1 MPNAD
6 YGVLSPA
13 WAGSQTAALTSDH
26 AFIQALLDVER
37 AWSVVLADAGLIP
50 GDHLAPINEAAD
62 AGAYDLDAIAAAG
75 VGGGNPL
82 IPLLNAYRAKVA
94 ETNPAAASSIHIGAT
109 SQDIMDTAM
118 MLLISRAGTQ
128 TLATVKDAVA
138 ALERLARE
146 HRDTPMVA
154 RSLTQ
159 HSLPATFGWR
169 VSHWLQALAQA
180 GQHLQETL
188 AQTAL
193 QWGGA
198 AGTRASLQDFL
209 THSRAGRSGGAG
221 RPGRAD
227 TNSPATADEL
237 IANLADKLG
246 LQNPAPWQANRI
258 PVLVQANSFAQ
269 LAAACGKIANDVL
282 ISVRSENGELGEPLA
297 AGRGVSSAMPHK
309 QNPVLSVLIKNA
321 ALTAPQ
327 LLAQVYTGA
336 SANVEERA
344 DGGWHTE
351 WEALR
356 SLIRT
361 SGAAAEKT
369 HELVSGLR
377 VFPDRMAENLARH
390 GELLATERMVANLA
404 PRLEETGHA
413 DAGHGKKQLQGLISR
428 ALAEETP
435 LKPLLLAELPRE
447 VVTETELNDL
457 LDPTAYTGDAAKLVD
472 HIISTYT
479 DWSHS

>member
-50 GDHLAPINEAAD
+50 GEHLAPIDAAAD
-62 AGAYDLDAIAAAG
+62 ADDYDLDAIAAAG

-82 IPLLNAYRAKVA
+82 IPLLGAYRAKVT
-94 ETNPAAASSIHIGAT
+94 ESDPAAASSIHIGAT

-118 MLLISRAGTQ
+118 MLLISRAGAQ
-128 TLATVKDAVA
+128 TLATVKQAVV
-138 ALERLARE
+138 ALESLARE

-209 THSRAGRSGGAG
+209 ARKQDFLLRKRAAV
-221 RPGRAD
+221 
-227 TNSPATADEL
+227 TADEL
-237 IANLADKLG
+237 VANLADQLG

-282 ISVRSENGELGEPLA
+282 ISARSENGELGEPLA

-351 WEALR
+351 WGALR
-356 SLIRT
+356 GLVRT

-390 GELLATERMVANLA
+390 GELLATERMVAHLA
-404 PRLEETGHA
+404 PRLEEAGHA
-413 DAGHGKKQLQGLISR
+413 DAGQGKKQLQGLISR
-428 ALAEETP
+428 ALAEGTP
-435 LKPLLLAELPRE
+435 LKPLLVAELPRD

>member
-50 GDHLAPINEAAD
+50 GEHLAPINEAAD
-62 AGAYDLDAIAAAG
+62 ADHYDLEAIAAAG

-82 IPLLNAYRAKVA
+82 IPLLGAYRAKVA
-94 ETNPAAASSIHIGAT
+94 ETDPAAASSIHIGAT
-109 SQDIMDTAM
+109 SQDIMDSAM
-118 MLLISRAGTQ
+118 MLLISRAGAQ
-128 TLATVKDAVA
+128 TLATVKQAVV
-138 ALERLARE
+138 ALENLARE

-209 THSRAGRSGGAG
+209 ARKQDFLLRKRAAV
-221 RPGRAD
+221 
-227 TNSPATADEL
+227 TADEL
-237 IANLADKLG
+237 VANLADQLG

-282 ISVRSENGELGEPLA
+282 ISARSENGELGEPLA

-356 SLIRT
+356 GLIRT

-390 GELLATERMVANLA
+390 GELLATERMVAHLA

-413 DAGHGKKQLQGLISR
+413 DAGQGKKQLQGLISR
-428 ALAEETP
+428 ALAEGTP
-435 LKPLLLAELPRE
+435 LKPLLVAELPRE

>member
-1 MPNAD
+1 MLHGD

-13 WAGSQTAALTSDH
+13 WAGSQAAAITSDH
-26 AFIQALLDVER
+26 AFIQALLDVEH
-37 AWSVVLADAGLIP
+37 AWSAVLAEAGLIP
-50 GDHLAPINEAAD
+50 QEHLGAITDAAD
-62 AGAYDLDAIAAAG
+62 ADDYDLAAIAAEG

-82 IPLLNAYRAKVA
+82 IPLLGAYRANVA
-94 ETNPAAASSIHIGAT
+94 ETNPTAASSIHIGAT

-118 MLLISRAGTQ
+118 MLLIKRAGEQ
-128 TLATVKDAVA
+128 TLATIKSAAA
-138 ALERLARE
+138 ALVDLARE
-146 HRDTPMVA
+146 YRDTPMVA

-169 VSHWLQALAQA
+169 VTHWLQALAQA
-180 GQHLQETL
+180 GQSLEQTL
-188 AQTAL
+188 TQTAL

-209 THSRAGRSGGAG
+209 TR
-221 RPGRAD
+221 
-227 TNSPATADEL
+227 TNSTVTADEL
-237 IANLADKLG
+237 VADLANKLG
-246 LQNPAPWQANRI
+246 LQNPPPWQANRV
-258 PVLVQANSFAQ
+258 PVLVQADSFAQ
-269 LAAACGKIANDVL
+269 VAAACGKIANDVL

-297 AGRGVSSAMPHK
+297 AGRGISSAMPHK

-336 SANVEERA
+336 VANVEERA

-356 SLIRT
+356 GLVRT
-361 SGAAAEKT
+361 SGAAVAKT

-377 VFPDRMAENLARH
+377 VFPDRMAQNLARH
-390 GELLATERMVANLA
+390 GELLATERMVAHLA
-404 PRLEETGHA
+404 PRLEEHGVA
-413 DAGHGKKQLQGLISR
+413 DAGQGKKYLQGLISR
-428 ALAEETP
+428 ALTEGAAAAGETQ
-435 LKPLLLAELPRE
+435 LKPLLLAELPAE
-447 VVTETELNDL
+447 VVTESELNNL
-457 LDPTAYTGDAAKLVD
+457 LDPSAYTGDAATLVD
-472 HIISTYT
+472 QITSTYI

>member
-1 MPNAD
+1 MRVLHGD

-13 WAGSQTAALTSDH
+13 WAGSQAAAITSDH
-26 AFIQALLDVER
+26 AFIQALLDVEH
-37 AWSVVLADAGLIP
+37 AWSAVLAEAGLIP
-50 GDHLAPINEAAD
+50 QEHLGAITDAANAD
-62 AGAYDLDAIAAAG
+62 DYDLAAIAAEG

-82 IPLLNAYRAKVA
+82 IPLLGAYRANVA
-94 ETNPAAASSIHIGAT
+94 KTNPAAASSIHIGAT

-118 MLLISRAGTQ
+118 MLIIKRAGEQ
-128 TLATVKDAVA
+128 TLATIKSAAA
-138 ALERLARE
+138 ALVSLAHE
-146 HRDTPMVA
+146 YRDTPMVA

-169 VSHWLQALAQA
+169 VTHWLQALAQA
-180 GQHLQETL
+180 GQNLEQTL
-188 AQTAL
+188 TQTAL

-209 THSRAGRSGGAG
+209 TR
-221 RPGRAD
+221 
-227 TNSPATADEL
+227 TNSTVTADEL
-237 IANLADKLG
+237 VADLANKLG
-246 LQNPAPWQANRI
+246 LQNPPPWQANRV
-258 PVLVQANSFAQ
+258 PVLVQADSFAQ
-269 LAAACGKIANDVL
+269 VAAACGKIANDVL

-297 AGRGVSSAMPHK
+297 AGRGISSAMPHK

-336 SANVEERA
+336 VANVEERA

-356 SLIRT
+356 GLVRT
-361 SGAAAEKT
+361 SDAAVEKT

-377 VFPDRMAENLARH
+377 VFPDRMAQNLARH
-390 GELLATERMVANLA
+390 GELLATERMVAHLA
-404 PRLEETGHA
+404 PRLEEHGVA
-413 DAGHGKKQLQGLISR
+413 DAGQGKKYLQGLISR
-428 ALAEETP
+428 ALTEGASAAGETQ
-435 LKPLLLAELPRE
+435 LKPLLLAELPAE
-447 VVTETELNDL
+447 AVTESELNNL
-457 LDPTAYTGDAAKLVD
+457 LDPSAYTGDAATLVD
-472 HIISTYT
+472 QITSTYI

>member
-1 MPNAD
+1 MLHGD

-13 WAGSQTAALTSDH
+13 WAGSQAAAITSDH
-26 AFIQALLDVER
+26 AFIQALLDVEQ
-37 AWSVVLADAGLIP
+37 AWSAVLAEAGLIP
-50 GDHLAPINEAAD
+50 QEHLGAITDAAD
-62 AGAYDLDAIAAAG
+62 ADDYDLAAIAAEG

-82 IPLLNAYRAKVA
+82 IPLLGAYRANVA

-118 MLLISRAGTQ
+118 MLIIKRAGEQ
-128 TLATVKDAVA
+128 TLATIKSAAA
-138 ALERLARE
+138 ALVDLARE
-146 HRDTPMVA
+146 YRDTPMVA

-169 VSHWLQALAQA
+169 VTHWLQALAQA
-180 GQHLQETL
+180 GQNLEQTL
-188 AQTAL
+188 TQTAL

-198 AGTRASLQDFL
+198 AGTRASFQDFL
-209 THSRAGRSGGAG
+209 TR
-221 RPGRAD
+221 
-227 TNSPATADEL
+227 TNSTVTADEL
-237 IANLADKLG
+237 VADLANKLG
-246 LQNPAPWQANRI
+246 LQNPPPWQANRI
-258 PVLVQANSFAQ
+258 PVLVQADSFAQ
-269 LAAACGKIANDVL
+269 VAAACGKIANDVL

-297 AGRGVSSAMPHK
+297 AGRGISSAMPHK

-336 SANVEERA
+336 VANVEERA

-356 SLIRT
+356 GLVRT
-361 SGAAAEKT
+361 SGAAVAKT

-390 GELLATERMVANLA
+390 GELLATERMVAHLA
-404 PRLEETGHA
+404 PRLEEHGVA
-413 DAGHGKKQLQGLISR
+413 DAGQGKKYLQGLISR
-428 ALAEETP
+428 ALTEGAAGETQ
-435 LKPLLLAELPRE
+435 LKPLLLAELPAE
-447 VVTETELNDL
+447 VVTESELNNL
-457 LDPTAYTGDAAKLVD
+457 LDPSAYTGDAATLVD
-472 HIISTYT
+472 QITSTYI

>member
-1 MPNAD
+1 MLHGD

-13 WAGSQTAALTSDH
+13 WAGSQAAAITSDH
-26 AFIQALLDVER
+26 AFIQALLDVEH
-37 AWSVVLADAGLIP
+37 AWSAVLAEAGLIP
-50 GDHLAPINEAAD
+50 QEHLGAITDAANAD
-62 AGAYDLDAIAAAG
+62 DYDLAAIAAEG

-82 IPLLNAYRAKVA
+82 IPLLGAYRANVA

-118 MLLISRAGTQ
+118 MLIIKRAGEQ
-128 TLATVKDAVA
+128 TLATVKSAAA
-138 ALERLARE
+138 ALVSLAHE
-146 HRDTPMVA
+146 YRDTPMVA

-169 VSHWLQALAQA
+169 VTHWLQALAQA
-180 GQHLQETL
+180 GQNLEQTL
-188 AQTAL
+188 TQTAL

-209 THSRAGRSGGAG
+209 TR
-221 RPGRAD
+221 
-227 TNSPATADEL
+227 TNSTVTADEL
-237 IANLADKLG
+237 VADLANKLG
-246 LQNPAPWQANRI
+246 LQNPPPWQANRI
-258 PVLVQANSFAQ
+258 PVLVQADSFAQ
-269 LAAACGKIANDVL
+269 VAAACGKIANDVL
-282 ISVRSENGELGEPLA
+282 ISVRSENDELGEPLA
-297 AGRGVSSAMPHK
+297 AGRGISSAMPHK

-336 SANVEERA
+336 VANVEERA

-356 SLIRT
+356 GLVRT
-361 SGAAAEKT
+361 SGAAVAKT

-377 VFPDRMAENLARH
+377 VFTDRMAQNLARH
-390 GELLATERMVANLA
+390 GELLATERMVAHLA
-404 PRLEETGHA
+404 PRLEEHGVA
-413 DAGHGKKQLQGLISR
+413 DAGQGKKYLQGLISR
-428 ALAEETP
+428 ALTEGASAAGETQ
-435 LKPLLLAELPRE
+435 LKPLLLAELPAE
-447 VVTETELNDL
+447 AVTESELNNL
-457 LDPTAYTGDAAKLVD
+457 LDPSAYTGDAATLVD
-472 HIISTYT
+472 QITSTYI

>member
-1 MPNAD
+1 MPDVD

-13 WAGSQTAALTSDH
+13 WAGSQTAALASDQ
-26 AFIQALLDVER
+26 AFTQAMLDVEH
-37 AWSVVLADAGLIP
+37 AWSAVLAEAGLIP
-50 GDHLAPINEAAD
+50 QSHLAPIADAAQAELYNLSAIAAD
-62 AGAYDLDAIAAAG
+62 AVA
-75 VGGGNPL
+75 GGNPL
-82 IPLLNAYRAKVA
+82 IPLLSAYRAKVA
-94 ETNPAAASSIHIGAT
+94 ETNLAAAASLHLGAT
-109 SQDIMDTAM
+109 SQDIMDTAL
-118 MLLISRAGTQ
+118 MLLISRAGAQ
-128 TLATVKDAVA
+128 TLATVKGAAVA
-138 ALERLARE
+138 LITLAHE

-180 GQHLQETL
+180 GQHLQQTL

-209 THSRAGRSGGAG
+209 ARSGS
-221 RPGRAD
+221 
-227 TNSPATADEL
+227 TLTADEL
-237 IANLADKLG
+237 AANLAEKLG
-246 LQNPAPWQANRI
+246 LQNPPPWQANRVPI
-258 PVLVQANSFAQ
+258 LAQANSFAQ

-336 SANVEERA
+336 VANVEERA

-356 SLIRT
+356 GLIRS
-361 SGAAAEKT
+361 SGAAVEKT

-377 VFPDRMAENLARH
+377 VFTDRMAENLARH
-390 GELLATERMVANLA
+390 GELLATERMVAHLA
-404 PRLEETGHA
+404 PRLEESGQVG
-413 DAGHGKKQLQGLISR
+413 AGQGKKQLQELISR
-428 ALAEETP
+428 ALSEGTA
-435 LKPLLLAELPRE
+435 LKPLLLAELPAA

-457 LDPTAYTGDAAKLVD
+457 LDPAAYTGDAAKLVD
-472 HIISTYT
+472 QITSTYT

>member
-1 MPNAD
+1 MLHGD

-13 WAGSQTAALTSDH
+13 WAGSQAAAITSDH
-26 AFIQALLDVER
+26 AFIQALLDVEH
-37 AWSVVLADAGLIP
+37 AWSAVLAEAGLIP
-50 GDHLAPINEAAD
+50 QEHLGAITDAANAD
-62 AGAYDLDAIAAAG
+62 DYDLAAIAAEG

-82 IPLLNAYRAKVA
+82 IPLLGAYRANVA

-118 MLLISRAGTQ
+118 MLIIKRAGEQ
-128 TLATVKDAVA
+128 TLATVKSAAA
-138 ALERLARE
+138 ALVSLAHE
-146 HRDTPMVA
+146 YRDTPMVA

-169 VSHWLQALAQA
+169 VTHWLQALAQA
-180 GQHLQETL
+180 GQNLEQTL
-188 AQTAL
+188 TQTAL

-209 THSRAGRSGGAG
+209 TR
-221 RPGRAD
+221 
-227 TNSPATADEL
+227 TNSTVTADEL
-237 IANLADKLG
+237 VADLANKLG
-246 LQNPAPWQANRI
+246 LQNPPPWQANRV
-258 PVLVQANSFAQ
+258 PVLVQADSFAQ
-269 LAAACGKIANDVL
+269 VAAACGKIANDVL
-282 ISVRSENGELGEPLA
+282 ISVRSENDELGEPLA
-297 AGRGVSSAMPHK
+297 AGRGISSAMPHK

-336 SANVEERA
+336 VANVEERA

-356 SLIRT
+356 GLVRT
-361 SGAAAEKT
+361 SGAAVAKT

-377 VFPDRMAENLARH
+377 VFTDRMAQNLARH
-390 GELLATERMVANLA
+390 GELLATERMVAHLA
-404 PRLEETGHA
+404 PRLEEHGVA
-413 DAGHGKKQLQGLISR
+413 DAGQGKKYLQGLISR
-428 ALAEETP
+428 ALTEGASAAGETQ
-435 LKPLLLAELPRE
+435 LKPLLLAELPAE
-447 VVTETELNDL
+447 AVTESELNNL
-457 LDPTAYTGDAAKLVD
+457 LDPSAYTGDAATLVD
-472 HIISTYT
+472 QITSTYI

>member
-1 MPNAD
+1 MRVLHGD

-13 WAGSQTAALTSDH
+13 WAGSQAAAITSDH
-26 AFIQALLDVER
+26 AFIQALLDVEH
-37 AWSVVLADAGLIP
+37 AWSAVLAEAGLIP
-50 GDHLAPINEAAD
+50 QEHLGAITDAANAD
-62 AGAYDLDAIAAAG
+62 DYDLAAIAAEG

-82 IPLLNAYRAKVA
+82 IPLLGAYRANVA

-118 MLLISRAGTQ
+118 MLIIKRAGEQ
-128 TLATVKDAVA
+128 TLATVKSAAA
-138 ALERLARE
+138 ALVSLAHE
-146 HRDTPMVA
+146 YRDTPMVA

-169 VSHWLQALAQA
+169 VTHWLQALAQA
-180 GQHLQETL
+180 GQNLEQTL
-188 AQTAL
+188 TQTAL

-209 THSRAGRSGGAG
+209 TR
-221 RPGRAD
+221 
-227 TNSPATADEL
+227 TNSTVTADEL
-237 IANLADKLG
+237 VADLANKLG
-246 LQNPAPWQANRI
+246 LQNPPPWQANRV
-258 PVLVQANSFAQ
+258 PVLVQADSFAQ
-269 LAAACGKIANDVL
+269 VAAACGKIANDVL
-282 ISVRSENGELGEPLA
+282 ISVRSENDELGEPLA
-297 AGRGVSSAMPHK
+297 AGRGISSAMPHK

-336 SANVEERA
+336 VANVEERA

-356 SLIRT
+356 GLVRT
-361 SGAAAEKT
+361 SGAAVAKT

-377 VFPDRMAENLARH
+377 VFTDRMAQNLARH
-390 GELLATERMVANLA
+390 GELLATERMVAHLA
-404 PRLEETGHA
+404 PRLEEHGVA
-413 DAGHGKKQLQGLISR
+413 DAGQGKKYLQGLISR
-428 ALAEETP
+428 ALTEGASAAGETQ
-435 LKPLLLAELPRE
+435 LKPLLLAELPAE
-447 VVTETELNDL
+447 AVTESELNNL
-457 LDPTAYTGDAAKLVD
+457 LDPSAYTGDAATLVD
-472 HIISTYT
+472 QITSTYI

>member
-26 AFIQALLDVER
+26 AFIQALLDVKR
-37 AWSVVLADAGLIP
+37 AWCVVLADAGLIP
-50 GDHLAPINEAAD
+50 GEHLAPITAAAD
-62 AGAYDLDAIAAAG
+62 ADHYDLDAIAAAG

-82 IPLLNAYRAKVA
+82 IPLLGAYRAKVA
-94 ETNPAAASSIHIGAT
+94 ETDPAAASSIHIGAT

-128 TLATVKDAVA
+128 TLATVKDAVI
-138 ALERLARE
+138 ALESLARE

-209 THSRAGRSGGAG
+209 THSRAGRPGG
-221 RPGRAD
+221 AD
-227 TNSPATADEL
+227 TNNPTTADEL

-246 LQNPAPWQANRI
+246 LQNPPPWQANRI

-309 QNPVLSVLIKNA
+309 QNPVLSVLIKNV

-390 GELLATERMVANLA
+390 GELLATERMVAHLA

-413 DAGHGKKQLQGLISR
+413 DAGQGKKQLQGLISR
-428 ALAEETP
+428 ALSEGTP
-435 LKPLLLAELPRE
+435 LKPLLLAELPRD
-447 VVTETELNDL
+447 VATETDLNDL
-457 LDPTAYTGDAAKLVD
+457 LDPTAYTGDATKLVD

>member
-50 GDHLAPINEAAD
+50 GEHLAPIDAAAD
-62 AGAYDLDAIAAAG
+62 ADHYDLEAIAAAG

-82 IPLLNAYRAKVA
+82 IPLLGAYRAKVA
-94 ETNPAAASSIHIGAT
+94 ETDPAAASSIHIGAT

-128 TLATVKDAVA
+128 TLATVKDAVI
-138 ALERLARE
+138 ALENLARE

-209 THSRAGRSGGAG
+209 THSRAGRSSGAG
-221 RPGRAD
+221 RPGGAD
-227 TNSPATADEL
+227 TNNPTTADEL
-237 IANLADKLG
+237 IVNLADQLG
-246 LQNPAPWQANRI
+246 LQNPPPWQANRI

-282 ISVRSENGELGEPLA
+282 ISARSENGELGEPLA

-356 SLIRT
+356 GLVRT

-390 GELLATERMVANLA
+390 GELLATERMVAHLA

-413 DAGHGKKQLQGLISR
+413 DAGQGKKQLQGLISR
-428 ALAEETP
+428 ALTEETP
-435 LKPLLLAELPRE
+435 LKPLLLAELPRD
-447 VVTETELNDL
+447 VVTETDLNDL
-457 LDPTAYTGDAAKLVD
+457 LDPTAYTGDATKLVD

>member
-1 MPNAD
+1 MPDVD

-13 WAGSQTAALTSDH
+13 WAGSQTAALASDQ
-26 AFIQALLDVER
+26 AFSQAMLDVEH
-37 AWSVVLADAGLIP
+37 AWSAVLAEAGLIP
-50 GDHLAPINEAAD
+50 QSHLAPIVDAAQAELYNLSAIAAD
-62 AGAYDLDAIAAAG
+62 AVA
-75 VGGGNPL
+75 GGNPL
-82 IPLLNAYRAKVA
+82 IPLLSAYRAKVA
-94 ETNPAAASSIHIGAT
+94 ETNLAAAASLHLGAT
-109 SQDIMDTAM
+109 SQDIMDTAL
-118 MLLISRAGTQ
+118 MLLISRAGAQ
-128 TLATVKDAVA
+128 TLATVKGAAVA
-138 ALERLARE
+138 LITLAHE

-180 GQHLQETL
+180 GQHLQQTL

-209 THSRAGRSGGAG
+209 ARSGS
-221 RPGRAD
+221 
-227 TNSPATADEL
+227 TLTADEL
-237 IANLADKLG
+237 AANLAEKLG
-246 LQNPAPWQANRI
+246 LQNPPPWQANRVPI
-258 PVLVQANSFAQ
+258 LAQANSFAQ

-336 SANVEERA
+336 VANVEERA

-356 SLIRT
+356 GLIRS
-361 SGAAAEKT
+361 SGAAVEKT

-377 VFPDRMAENLARH
+377 VFTDRMAENLARH
-390 GELLATERMVANLA
+390 GELLATERMVAHLA
-404 PRLEETGHA
+404 PRLEESEQVG
-413 DAGHGKKQLQGLISR
+413 AGQGKKQLQELISR
-428 ALAEETP
+428 ALSEGTA
-435 LKPLLLAELPRE
+435 LKPLLLAELPAA

-457 LDPTAYTGDAAKLVD
+457 LDPAAYTGDAAKLVD
-472 HIISTYT
+472 QITSTYT

>member
-50 GDHLAPINEAAD
+50 GEHLAPINEAAD

-94 ETNPAAASSIHIGAT
+94 ETNPAAASSIHIGVT

-118 MLLISRAGTQ
+118 MLLIKRTGEQ
-128 TLATVKDAVA
+128 TLTTVKDAVA
-138 ALERLARE
+138 ALESLARE

-209 THSRAGRSGGAG
+209 ARTGGSGSA
-221 RPGRAD
+221 A
-227 TNSPATADEL
+227 TTSTVTADEL
-237 IANLADKLG
+237 VANLADQLG
-246 LQNPAPWQANRI
+246 LQNPPPWQANRI

-282 ISVRSENGELGEPLA
+282 ISARSENGELGEPLA
-297 AGRGVSSAMPHK
+297 AGRGISSAMPHK

-356 SLIRT
+356 GLVRT

-413 DAGHGKKQLQGLISR
+413 DAGQGKKQLQGLISR
-428 ALAEETP
+428 ALAEGTP

>member
-26 AFIQALLDVER
+26 AFIQALLDVKR
-37 AWSVVLADAGLIP
+37 AWCVVLADAGLIP
-50 GDHLAPINEAAD
+50 GEHLAPIPAAAD
-62 AGAYDLDAIAAAG
+62 ADHYDLDAIAAAG

-82 IPLLNAYRAKVA
+82 IPLLGAYRAKVA
-94 ETNPAAASSIHIGAT
+94 ETDPAAASSIHIGAT

-128 TLATVKDAVA
+128 TLATVKDAVI
-138 ALERLARE
+138 ALESLARE

-209 THSRAGRSGGAG
+209 THSRAGRPGG
-221 RPGRAD
+221 AD
-227 TNSPATADEL
+227 TNNPTTADEL

-246 LQNPAPWQANRI
+246 LQNPPPWQANRI

-309 QNPVLSVLIKNA
+309 QNPVLSVLIKNV

-390 GELLATERMVANLA
+390 GELLATERMVAHLA

-413 DAGHGKKQLQGLISR
+413 DAGQGKKQLQGLISR
-428 ALAEETP
+428 ALSEGTP
-435 LKPLLLAELPRE
+435 LKPLLLAELPRD
-447 VVTETELNDL
+447 VATETDLNDL
-457 LDPTAYTGDAAKLVD
+457 LDPTAYTGDATKLVD

>member
-1 MPNAD
+1 MLHGD

-13 WAGSQTAALTSDH
+13 WAGSQAAAITSDH
-26 AFIQALLDVER
+26 AFVQALLDVEH
-37 AWSVVLADAGLIP
+37 AWSAVLAEAGLIP
-50 GDHLAPINEAAD
+50 QEHLGAITDAAD
-62 AGAYDLDAIAAAG
+62 ADDYDLAAIAAEG

-82 IPLLNAYRAKVA
+82 IPLLGAYRANVA

-118 MLLISRAGTQ
+118 MLIIKRAGEQ
-128 TLATVKDAVA
+128 TLATIRSAAA
-138 ALERLARE
+138 ALVDLARE
-146 HRDTPMVA
+146 YRDTPMVA

-169 VSHWLQALAQA
+169 VTHWLQALAQA
-180 GQHLQETL
+180 GQNLEQTL
-188 AQTAL
+188 TQTAL

-209 THSRAGRSGGAG
+209 TR
-221 RPGRAD
+221 
-227 TNSPATADEL
+227 TNTTVTADEL
-237 IANLADKLG
+237 VANLANKLG
-246 LQNPAPWQANRI
+246 LQNPPPWQANRI
-258 PVLVQANSFAQ
+258 PVLVQADSFAQ
-269 LAAACGKIANDVL
+269 VAAACGKIANDVL

-297 AGRGVSSAMPHK
+297 AGRGISSAMPHK

-336 SANVEERA
+336 VANVEERA

-356 SLIRT
+356 GLVRT
-361 SGAAAEKT
+361 SGAAVEKT

-377 VFPDRMAENLARH
+377 VFPDRMAQNLARH
-390 GELLATERMVANLA
+390 GELLATERMVAHLA
-404 PRLEETGHA
+404 PRLEEHGVA
-413 DAGHGKKQLQGLISR
+413 DAGQGKKYLQGLISR
-428 ALAEETP
+428 ALTEGASAAGETQ
-435 LKPLLLAELPRE
+435 LKPLLLAELPAE
-447 VVTETELNDL
+447 VVTESELNNL
-457 LDPTAYTGDAAKLVD
+457 LDPSAYTGDAAMLVD
-472 HIISTYT
+472 QITSTYI

>member
-50 GDHLAPINEAAD
+50 GEHLAPIDAAAD
-62 AGAYDLDAIAAAG
+62 ADDYDLDAIAAAG

-94 ETNPAAASSIHIGAT
+94 ETDPAAASSIHIGAT

-118 MLLISRAGTQ
+118 MLLISRAGIQ
-128 TLATVKDAVA
+128 TLATVKDAVN
-138 ALERLARE
+138 ALENLARE

-209 THSRAGRSGGAG
+209 ARKQDFLLRKRAAV
-221 RPGRAD
+221 
-227 TNSPATADEL
+227 TADEL
-237 IANLADKLG
+237 IANLADQLG

-282 ISVRSENGELGEPLA
+282 ISARSENGELGEPLA

-356 SLIRT
+356 GLVRT

-428 ALAEETP
+428 ALSEGTP
-435 LKPLLLAELPRE
+435 LKPLLLAELPRD

>member
-1 MPNAD
+1 MRVPNAD

-50 GDHLAPINEAAD
+50 REHLAPINAAAD
-62 AGAYDLDAIAAAG
+62 ADAYDLDAIAAAG

-82 IPLLNAYRAKVA
+82 IPLLGAYRAKVA
-94 ETNPAAASSIHIGAT
+94 ETDPAAASSIHIGAT

-118 MLLISRAGTQ
+118 MLLIRRAGTQ
-128 TLATVKDAVA
+128 TLATVKQAVV
-138 ALERLARE
+138 ALENLAHE
-146 HRDTPMVA
+146 HRETPMVA

-209 THSRAGRSGGAG
+209 TRAGRSGGA
-221 RPGRAD
+221 D
-227 TNSPATADEL
+227 TASTVTADEL

-282 ISVRSENGELGEPLA
+282 ISARSENGELGEPLA

-356 SLIRT
+356 GLVRT

-390 GELLATERMVANLA
+390 GELLATERMVAHLA

-413 DAGHGKKQLQGLISR
+413 DAGQGKKQLQGLISR
-428 ALAEETP
+428 ALSEGTP
-435 LKPLLLAELPRE
+435 LKPLLLAELPRD
-447 VVTETELNDL
+447 VVTETDLNDL
-457 LDPTAYTGDAAKLVD
+457 LDPTAYTGDATKLVD

>member
-37 AWSVVLADAGLIP
+37 AWCAVLADAGLIP
-50 GDHLAPINEAAD
+50 GKHLAPIDAAAD
-62 AGAYDLDAIAAAG
+62 ADHYDLEAIAAAG

-82 IPLLNAYRAKVA
+82 IPLLGAYRAKVA
-94 ETNPAAASSIHIGAT
+94 ETDPAAASSIHIGAT
-109 SQDIMDTAM
+109 SQDIMDSAM
-118 MLLISRAGTQ
+118 MLLISRAGAQ
-128 TLATVKDAVA
+128 TLATAKQAVV
-138 ALERLARE
+138 ALENLARE

-169 VSHWLQALAQA
+169 VSHWLQALAQS

-209 THSRAGRSGGAG
+209 ARKQDFMARKGA
-221 RPGRAD
+221 D
-227 TNSPATADEL
+227 VTADEL
-237 IANLADKLG
+237 VANLADKLG
-246 LQNPAPWQANRI
+246 LQNPPPWQANRI

-282 ISVRSENGELGEPLA
+282 ISARSENGELGEPLA

-321 ALTAPQ
+321 ALAAPQ

-336 SANVEERA
+336 SANIEERA

-356 SLIRT
+356 GLVRT

-390 GELLATERMVANLA
+390 GELLATERMVAHLA

-413 DAGHGKKQLQGLISR
+413 DAGQDKKQLQGLISR
-428 ALAEETP
+428 ALSEGTP
-435 LKPLLLAELPRE
+435 LKPLLLAELPRD
-447 VVTETELNDL
+447 VATETDLNDL
-457 LDPTAYTGDAAKLVD
+457 LDPTAYTGDATKLVD